1 MSQGFII
8 SFYLFK
14 YYFIFIYL
22 IPFFCQMVTVNS
34 LQAIYKLLCASPDTS
49 TLGKQLN
56 AQLINVRTVT
66 ALLQIANNAQVEY
79 TYIGETGHFLSPGN
93 STLMTLLIFDIRSHL
108 LGFGS
113 KWGKSGAL
121 LFSHCLFL
129 DSLWSF
135 QTRKTEGFY
144 CCACWRSVS

>member
-93 STLMTLLIFDIRSHL
+93 STLMTLLVWHTQSSVRIWFKVREIGCSSIFLIV
-108 LGFGS
+108 F
-113 KWGKSGAL
+113 
-121 LFSHCLFL
+121 FF